1 MSDDNE
7 RETPHSE
14 RDPAVVRRELRIE
27 RAVVGAVLHG
37 YGRDNLGFNDA
48 VADLMLREQAQLS
61 EILTTLW
68 WALSRIPRGAGDP
81 EELLDRLTVLYGVP
95 DGD

>member
-1 MSDDNE
+1 MTSE
-7 RETPHSE
+7 PE
-14 RDPAVVRRELRIE
+14 RDPNVVRRELRIE

-37 YGRDNLGFNDA
+37 YSRDNLGFNDA
-48 VADLMLREQAQLS
+48 VADLMLREQAQVS
-61 EILTTLW
+61 EILTAMW

-81 EELLDRLTVLYGVP
+81 DDLLDRLTVLYGLP